1 MTMNDMDVE
10 ALLLDQTCFA
20 LDAVAFATFQGL
32 VDNPLL
38 ATPSL
43 HRTLTSPSPW
53 AATALATAKST
64 PEL

>member
-32 VDNPLL
+32 VEPPRVAWRPVGL
-38 ATPSL
+38 SQ
-43 HRTLTSPSPW
+43 
-53 AATALATAKST
+53 AATAVA
-64 PEL
+64 